1 VVVSRSGLKISSALG
16 LNCLI
21 IRVANIGPVACQI
34 RVYKDFMEWKPE
46 NGVYRQNA
54 SSEYRGGHGLLI
66 VGYDDERQCWILKNS
81 WGTDFGDKGYI
92 YVG

>member
-1 VVVSRSGLKISSALG
+1 MFAL
-16 LNCLI
+16 CLI
-21 IRVANIGPVACQI
+21 CLTFRLANIGPVACQI

-54 SSEYRGGHGLLI
+54 SAEYRGGHGLLI
-66 VGYDDERQCWILKNS
+66 VGYDDERQCYILKNS
-81 WGTDFGDKGYI
+81 WGTDFGDNGYI